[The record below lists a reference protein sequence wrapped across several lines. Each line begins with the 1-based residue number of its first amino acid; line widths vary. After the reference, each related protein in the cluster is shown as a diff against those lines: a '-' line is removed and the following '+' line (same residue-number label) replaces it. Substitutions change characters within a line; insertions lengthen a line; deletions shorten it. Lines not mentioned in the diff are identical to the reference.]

1 MKIIKGFTKKVDG
14 ERKQFVSEA
23 KYKRLTKLYDR
34 KCSKKTIV
42 EDTDSFYT
50 VIYRFAEQKNIVRLG
65 WAYYPQF

>member
-14 ERKQFVSEA
+14 ERKQFVSKA

-34 KCSKKTIV
+34 KCLRKTII

-50 VIYRFAEQKNIVRLG
+50 VIYRFKGQKSVIRLA